1 MSMREDPIVAEVREA
16 RRKILERH
24 NYDLHALFRELKEH
38 ERARGKPLT
47 KGKARRLAQ
56 SE

>member
-1 MSMREDPIVAEVREA
+1 MREDPIVAEVREA